1 MPAVSGEPD
10 LGAAWSVLEPP
21 FREALDLA
29 WQSCAGGTVGV
40 GSVITAAE
48 GRQIAR
54 GRNRVF
60 DAPGGEGVLQ
70 GTLLAHAEMN
80 ALAEIPAGMVLESCV
95 LWSTQQP
102 CPLCASAAVMAGVGA
117 VRFLAADPFYG
128 RIVQRLPTIDE
139 WVADAWPRY
148 DGPTADDGWAIVA
161 MLFQLNAA
169 ASRNPRGEVMR
180 ANRRDEPEMV
190 RLIEHIV
197 AERVW
202 TDATEIG
209 RSVLGALS
217 DVWPWVLQA
226 AAERRERR
234 LRSGAGR
241 S

>member
-1 MPAVSGEPD
+1 MLTVSDEPD
-10 LGAAWSVLEPP
+10 LGAAWSALEPP
-21 FREALDLA
+21 FRQALDLA

-48 GRQIAR
+48 GSWIAR

-80 ALAEIPAGMVLESCV
+80 ALAAVPASMDLGSCV

-102 CPLCASAAVMAGVGA
+102 CLLCASAAVMAGVGA
-117 VRFLAADPFYG
+117 VQFLAADPFYG
-128 RIVQRLPTIDE
+128 RIVERLPTVDE
-139 WVADAWPRY
+139 WVADTWPRY
-148 DGPTADDGWAIVA
+148 DGPTADDRWVIVA

-180 ANRRDEPEMV
+180 ANRRDEPETV
-190 RLIEHIV
+190 HLIEHIV

-202 TDATEIG
+202 VDVTKTGHSMLSA
-209 RSVLGALS
+209 LG
-217 DVWPWVLQA
+217 DVWPWVIQA
-226 AAERRERR
+226 AAERRERQ
-234 LRSGAGR
+234 LRR
-241 S
+241 SAERS